1 MLSIVELG
9 WKTTRIQDD
18 PTIIHRECKE
28 MKLGLKKGLAVG
40 LAVTAITTTLAA
52 CGGGGGQAAETS
64 GGAEENV
71 LTIAELEQKAREE
84 GSVVSV
90 GMPDSWANWKDTWED
105 LQSKYGLAHS
115 DTDMSSAEEIAK
127 FEAEKDKPTADIGD
141 VGIAFG
147 PVALEKGV
155 TQPYK
160 TSYWDE
166 IPDWAKDEDGHWV
179 VGYQGSIALFTNSN
193 LVSEAPKSW
202 EDLKTGDYKIIVG
215 DVTKA
220 AQAQMAVLAAAIAH
234 GGDESNIEPGIA
246 YFEEL
251 AKNGRLSNAEA
262 SLANMEKG
270 EVEVTL
276 LWDFNALNYKDMLGA
291 GQYDVAIP
299 SEGSVVSGYATII
312 NKYAPHPNAAKLTR
326 EYILSDEGQIN
337 LAKGYARPIRA
348 SVELPGDVAAKLLPA
363 DAYANVKPVGDYKV
377 WEETA
382 KTLPQLWQ
390 ERVLIHMS

>member
-1 MLSIVELG
+1 MNFS
-9 WKTTRIQDD
+9 
-18 PTIIHRECKE
+18 
-28 MKLGLKKGLAVG
+28 LKKGLALC
-40 LAVTAITTTLAA
+40 LAVSSVAVMLAA
-52 CGGGGGQAAETS
+52 CGGGSGSSNASGSNGGKELTLAEIET
-64 GGAEENV
+64 
-71 LTIAELEQKAREE
+71 KAKEE

-90 GMPDSWANWKDTWED
+90 GMPDSWANWKDTWAD
-105 LQSKYGLAHS
+105 MGSKYGLTHS

-147 PVALEKGV
+147 PVAVSKGV

-166 IPDWAKDEDGHWV
+166 IPAWAKDADGHWV
-179 VGYQGSIALFTNSN
+179 VGYQGSISFFTNSK
-193 LVSEAPKSW
+193 LVKDAPKSW

-220 AQAQMAVLAAAIAH
+220 AQAQMAVLAAAIAF

-291 GQYDVAIP
+291 DQYDVAIP

-337 LAKGYARPIRA
+337 LAKGYARPIR
-348 SVELPGDVAAKLLPA
+348 SGIELPADVAAKLLPE
-363 DAYANVKPVGDYKV
+363 DAYTNVKPVGDYSV

-382 KTLPQLWQ
+382 KKLPQLWQ
-390 ERVLIHMS
+390 ERVLVHMS

>member
-1 MLSIVELG
+1 MKYWLKKELA
-9 WKTTRIQDD
+9 
-18 PTIIHRECKE
+18 
-28 MKLGLKKGLAVG
+28 LGLVLSLFV
-40 LAVTAITTTLAA
+40 LMLAA
-52 CGGGGGQAAETS
+52 CGGTDSKEATTSGDTSANPAAEEIS
-64 GGAEENV
+64 VAD
-71 LTIAELEQKAREE
+71 LEAKAKEE

-105 LQSKYGLAHS
+105 LKSKYSLTHT

-147 PVALEKGV
+147 PVAVDKGV
-155 TQPYK
+155 TQAYK

-166 IPDWAKDEDGHWV
+166 IPDWAKDNEGHWI
-179 VGYQGSIALFTNSN
+179 VGYQGSISIFTNTQ
-193 LVSEAPKSW
+193 LVQSAPQSW
-202 EDLKTGDYKIIVG
+202 EDLKNGDYKIIVG

-220 AQAQMAVLAAAIAH
+220 AQAQMAVLAAAMAY

-251 AKNGRLSNAEA
+251 AKKGRLSNAEA
-262 SLANMEKG
+262 SLANIEKG
-270 EVEVTL
+270 EVQVTL
-276 LWDFNALNYKDMLGA
+276 LWDFNALNYKDQLGA
-291 GQYDVAIP
+291 DKFSVAIP
-299 SEGSVVSGYATII
+299 KEGSVVSGYATII
-312 NKYAPHPNAAKLTR
+312 NKYAPHPNAAKLAR

-337 LAKGYARPIRA
+337 LAKGYARPIRD
-348 SVELPGDVAAKLLPA
+348 SVQLPEEVAAKLLSA
-363 DAYANVKPVGDYKV
+363 EAYTNVKPVNDYKV

-390 ERVLIHMS
+390 ERVLVHMN